1 MKKTVLILFLALV
14 SSSLGAQSIF
24 QTLFTST
31 DEQGQ
36 LGSMTEITGLV
47 INNDCCTVTKFIQY
61 LTSCEMPSDWL
72 WSHCTPDMC
81 LQTGD
86 SLGYYYL
93 MPSDTGEVSFRFYVG
108 NTPGSAEMNIRFAD
122 RDNLSDYQDVQFT
135 VWVGASDV
143 QESNWQLFIYPNPT
157 NNIINIDGDVLGLTY
172 ELLDIRGKNILGSST
187 LEESRINV
195 SSIKSGVYFLT
206 LQKLEERLVKR
217 IIIQ

>member
-1 MKKTVLILFLALV
+1 MKKNILILFLVLA
-14 SSSLGAQSIF
+14 SSSISAQSIF

-31 DEQGQ
+31 DEQGE

-47 INNDCCTVTKFIQY
+47 INNDCCTVTKFIQH

-81 LQTGD
+81 LPTGD

-108 NTPGSAEMNIRFAD
+108 STSGAAEMNIRFAD

-135 VWVGASDV
+135 VWVDVSDV
-143 QESNWQLFIYPNPT
+143 EESNRQLLIYPNPA
-157 NNIINIDGDVLGLTY
+157 NNVIYVDGDISGLTY
-172 ELLDIRGKNILGSST
+172 ELLDIRGKKVLGASS
-187 LEESRINV
+187 LKESRINI
-195 SSIKSGVYFLT
+195 SSIQSGMYFLT
-206 LQKLEERLVKR
+206 LQKPQGRLVKR

>member
-1 MKKTVLILFLALV
+1 MKRIVFILFLALT
-14 SSSLGAQSIF
+14 SSSLSAQSIF
-24 QTLFTST
+24 QTLFSST
-31 DEQGQ
+31 NEQGQ

-47 INNDCCTVTKFIQY
+47 INNDCCTVNKFIQHV
-61 LTSCEMPSDWL
+61 TSYEMPSDWL

-81 LQTGD
+81 LPTGD

-135 VWVGASDV
+135 VWAGVSDV
-143 QESNWQLFIYPNPT
+143 QESNWQLFIYPNPA
-157 NNIINIDGDVLGLTY
+157 NHIIHIDGDVLGLTY

-217 IIIQ
+217 FIIQ

>member
-1 MKKTVLILFLALV
+1 MKKTVFILFLSLV
-14 SSSLGAQSIF
+14 SSSLSAQSIF

-47 INNDCCTVTKFIQY
+47 INNDCCTVTKFIQH

-81 LQTGD
+81 LPTGD

-135 VWVGASDV
+135 VWAGVSDV
-143 QESNWQLFIYPNPT
+143 QEYNWQLFIYPNPA
-157 NNIINIDGDVLGLTY
+157 NHIIHIDGDVLGLTY
-172 ELLDIRGKNILGSST
+172 ELLDIRGKKVLGSST

-195 SSIKSGVYFLT
+195 SSIQSGVYFLT

-217 IIIQ
+217 IIIL

>member
-1 MKKTVLILFLALV
+1 MKRTLFIIFFAFV
-14 SSSLGAQSIF
+14 SSSISAQSIF
-24 QTLFTST
+24 QTLFTSN

-47 INNDCCTVTKFIQY
+47 INNDCCTVTKFIQH

-81 LQTGD
+81 LPTGD

-93 MPSDTGEVSFRFYVG
+93 MPSDTGEVSFRFYLG
-108 NTPGSAEMNIRFAD
+108 NTPGSGEMNIRFAD

-135 VWVGASDV
+135 VWAGASHL
-143 QESNWQLFIYPNPT
+143 QESNWQLLIYPNPA
-157 NNIINIDGDVLGLTY
+157 NNIIHIDGDISGLGY
-172 ELLDIRGKNILGSST
+172 DLLDLSGKKVLSSPT
-187 LEESRINV
+187 IEKRIINV
-195 SSIKSGVYFLT
+195 SDIHSGVYFLA
-206 LQKLEERLVKR
+206 LQKLDSRLVKR

>member
-1 MKKTVLILFLALV
+1 MKKIVFILFLVVA
-14 SSSLGAQSIF
+14 SSSISAQSIF

-31 DEQGQ
+31 DEQGE

-47 INNDCCTVTKFIQY
+47 INNDCCTVTKFIQH

-81 LQTGD
+81 LPTGD

-108 NTPGSAEMNIRFAD
+108 STSGAAEMNIRFAD

-135 VWVGASDV
+135 VWVDVSDV
-143 QESNWQLFIYPNPT
+143 EESNRQLLIYPNPA
-157 NNIINIDGDVLGLTY
+157 NNVIYVDGDISGLTY
-172 ELLDIRGKNILGSST
+172 ELLDIRGKKVLGASS
-187 LEESRINV
+187 LKESRINI
-195 SSIKSGVYFLT
+195 SSIQSGMYFLT
-206 LQKLEERLVKR
+206 LQKPQGRLVKR

>member
-1 MKKTVLILFLALV
+1 MKRIVFILFLALT
-14 SSSLGAQSIF
+14 SSSLSAQSIF
-24 QTLFTST
+24 QTLFSST
-31 DEQGQ
+31 NEQGQ

-47 INNDCCTVTKFIQY
+47 INNDCCTVNKFIQHV
-61 LTSCEMPSDWL
+61 TSYEMPSDWL

-81 LQTGD
+81 LPTGD

-157 NNIINIDGDVLGLTY
+157 NNIIHIDGDVLGLTY

-217 IIIQ
+217 FIIQ

>member
-1 MKKTVLILFLALV
+1 MKKTLFILFLSLV
-14 SSSLGAQSIF
+14 SSSLSAQSIF

-47 INNDCCTVTKFIQY
+47 INNDCCTVTKFIQH

-81 LQTGD
+81 LPTGD

-122 RDNLSDYQDVQFT
+122 RDNLSDFQDVQFT
-135 VWVGASDV
+135 VWAGASDL
-143 QESNWQLFIYPNPT
+143 QESNWQLLIYPNPV
-157 NNIINIDGDVLGLTY
+157 NNFIHIEGDISDLTY
-172 ELLDIRGKNILGSST
+172 DLFDIRGKKLLSSLT
-187 LEESRINV
+187 VEGRRINV
-195 SSIKSGVYFLT
+195 SNIQSGIYFLA
-206 LQKLEERLVKR
+206 LQKPEERLIKR

>member
-1 MKKTVLILFLALV
+1 MKRIVFILFLTLA
-14 SSSLGAQSIF
+14 SSSLSAQSIF
-24 QTLFTST
+24 QTLFSST

-81 LQTGD
+81 LPTGD

-122 RDNLSDYQDVQFT
+122 RDNLSDYQDVKFT
-135 VWVGASDV
+135 VWAGASDL
-143 QESNWQLFIYPNPT
+143 QEFNWQLLIYPNPA
-157 NNIINIDGDVLGLTY
+157 NNFIHIEGDISDLTY
-172 ELLDIRGKNILGSST
+172 DLYDIRGKKLLSSMT
-187 LEESRINV
+187 VERRRINV
-195 SSIKSGVYFLT
+195 SSIQSGVYILA
-206 LQKLEERLVKR
+206 LQKPEGRLIKR
-217 IIIQ
+217 IIIK

>member
-1 MKKTVLILFLALV
+1 MKKTVFILFLSLV
-14 SSSLGAQSIF
+14 SSSLSAQSIF

-47 INNDCCTVTKFIQY
+47 INNDCCTVTKFIQH

-81 LQTGD
+81 LPTGD

-93 MPSDTGEVSFRFYVG
+93 MPSDTGEVSFRFYIG
-108 NTPGSAEMNIRFAD
+108 NTSGSAEMNIRFAD

-135 VWVGASDV
+135 VWAGATDV
-143 QESNWQLFIYPNPT
+143 QESNWQLSIFPNPA
-157 NNIINIDGDVLGLTY
+157 NYIIYIDGDIVGLTY
-172 ELLDIRGKNILGSST
+172 ELLDIRGKKVLGSST
-187 LEESRINV
+187 LKESSINV
-195 SSIKSGVYFLT
+195 SSIQSGVYFLT

>member
-1 MKKTVLILFLALV
+1 VKKTVFILFLSLV
-14 SSSLGAQSIF
+14 SSSLSAQSIF
-24 QTLFTST
+24 QTLFNST
-31 DEQGQ
+31 NEQGQ

-47 INNDCCTVTKFIQY
+47 INNDCCTVTKFIQH

-81 LQTGD
+81 LPTGD

-93 MPSDTGEVSFRFYVG
+93 MPSDTGEVSFRFYIG
-108 NTPGSAEMNIRFAD
+108 NTSGSAEMNIRFAD

-135 VWVGASDV
+135 VWAGATDV
-143 QESNWQLFIYPNPT
+143 QESNWQLSIFPNPA
-157 NNIINIDGDVLGLTY
+157 NYIIYIDGDIVGLTY
-172 ELLDIRGKNILGSST
+172 ELLDIRGKKVLGSST
-187 LEESRINV
+187 LKESSINV
-195 SSIKSGVYFLT
+195 SSIQSGVYFLT

>member
-1 MKKTVLILFLALV
+1 MKRIVFILFLTLA
-14 SSSLGAQSIF
+14 SSSLSAQSIF
-24 QTLFTST
+24 QTLFSST

-81 LQTGD
+81 LPTGD

-122 RDNLSDYQDVQFT
+122 RDNLSDYQDVKFT
-135 VWVGASDV
+135 VWAGASDL
-143 QESNWQLFIYPNPT
+143 QEFNWQLLIYPNPA
-157 NNIINIDGDVLGLTY
+157 NNFIHIEGDISDLTY
-172 ELLDIRGKNILGSST
+172 DLYDIRGKKLLSSMT
-187 LEESRINV
+187 VERRRINV
-195 SSIKSGVYFLT
+195 SSIQSGVYILA
-206 LQKLEERLVKR
+206 LQKPEGRLIKR

>member
-1 MKKTVLILFLALV
+1 MKKIVFILFLVVA
-14 SSSLGAQSIF
+14 SSSISAQSIF

-31 DEQGQ
+31 DEQGE

-47 INNDCCTVTKFIQY
+47 INNDCCTVTKFIQH

-81 LQTGD
+81 LPTGD

-108 NTPGSAEMNIRFAD
+108 STSGAAEMNIRFAD

-135 VWVGASDV
+135 VWVDVSDV
-143 QESNWQLFIYPNPT
+143 EESNRQLLIYPNPA
-157 NNIINIDGDVLGLTY
+157 NDVIYLDGDISGLT
-172 ELLDIRGKNILGSST
+172 N
-187 LEESRINV
+187 
-195 SSIKSGVYFLT
+195 
-206 LQKLEERLVKR
+206 
-217 IIIQ
+217 